1 MAMPGRRSG
10 VAGHLR
16 AVPVLLRALVVLMM
30 LLPASPG
37 LAQGQQQPVTP
48 DPAPVPQSD
57 APVSPPAS
65 PLATSPITRDA
76 GGPPEQV
83 DSPILL
89 VDPDR
94 LFRDSSLGQDLARTI
109 EQERQRQE
117 AETRR
122 IEEELMAEELA
133 LTRERDTLDPVEF
146 RARAD
151 AFDAKV
157 EQLRR
162 DRDQAEQDLVARI
175 DATKAEFLQQIRPIL
190 VGIMRET
197 GAQLILDRRVALMA
211 ATEIDITDLAIARID
226 ALFSRSGP
234 PASPTDSPTDS
245 PTGSTPDNAE
255 DPAAGDSTG
264 N

>member
-10 VAGHLR
+10 VAGYLR
-16 AVPVLLRALVVLMM
+16 AVPVLLRALMVVSVVVL
-30 LLPASPG
+30 PDSPG
-37 LAQGQQQPVTP
+37 LAQGQQQPATP

-57 APVSPPAS
+57 APVSTPAS

-83 DSPILL
+83 NSPILL

-175 DATKAEFLQQIRPIL
+175 DATKAEFLQKIRPIL
-190 VGIMRET
+190 AGILRET
-197 GAQLILDRRVALMA
+197 GAQLMLDRRVALMA

-226 ALFSRSGP
+226 ALFPQADAPGGS
-234 PASPTDSPTDS
+234 PASPTDSMPDS
-245 PTGSTPDNAE
+245 AE